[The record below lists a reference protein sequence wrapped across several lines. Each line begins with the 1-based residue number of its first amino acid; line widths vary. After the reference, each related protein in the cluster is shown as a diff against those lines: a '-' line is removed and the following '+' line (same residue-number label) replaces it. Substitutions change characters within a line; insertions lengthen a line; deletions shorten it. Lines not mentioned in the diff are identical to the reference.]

1 MKISRRQLRNIINE
15 SINNLLAEEERLL
28 DGPEVDLKYI
38 TTTYLTDAGVNY
50 NTSYNSADLERDF
63 PMIDYKPNREDP
75 EQPNFSF
82 DEVLAV
88 IPDCEPGSQKHRAV
102 KKVVRKVNRQFV
114 DEMVR
119 LEKKPC
125 HSNNASTLQV
135 CSVNPNTVYLISM
148 EPGPARANREV

>member
-1 MKISRRQLRNIINE
+1 MKITRIQLRNLINE
-15 SINNLLAEEERLL
+15 SINKLLREEERLL

-38 TTTYLTDAGVNY
+38 ATTYLADAGVDYNSNY
-50 NTSYNSADLERDF
+50 NSTDFERDF
-63 PMIDYKPNREDP
+63 PMIDYKPNWEDP

-82 DEVLAV
+82 DEILAV
-88 IPDCEPGSQKHRAV
+88 IPDCEPGSQRHRSV
-102 KKVVRKVNRQFV
+102 KRVVRKINRQFV

-125 HSNNASTLQV
+125 HSRNASTLQV

-148 EPGPARANREV
+148 DPGPGRPAREV

>member
-15 SINNLLAEEERLL
+15 SINNLLIEEERLL

-50 NTSYNSADLERDF
+50 NTNYNSADLERDY
-63 PMIDYKPNREDP
+63 PMLDYTTNWEDP

-82 DEVLAV
+82 DRVLAV
-88 IPDCEPGSQKHRAV
+88 IPDCMPGSQTYRAV
-102 KKVVRKVNRQFV
+102 KKVVRRVNRQFV

-125 HSNNASTLQV
+125 HTSDSSTLQV
-135 CSVNPNTVYLISM
+135 CSTNPNTVYLISM
-148 EPGPARANREV
+148 EPWAPRANREV